1 MSAPAIE
8 VAEPRPSL
16 VAVPRAD
23 AVLVVEDDP
32 IYRHAVQHLLA
43 GKGYEVESVTDGCQG
58 VVKACAPDAPRIL
71 ILDWMLPGLDG
82 PEICRQVRER
92 GPQFYQY
99 ILLLTSRNQT
109 ADIVEGLEAGA
120 DDYLLKPPDAHELLA
135 RIRVGERI
143 LRLHDTLVEAQE
155 NLRFQATHDALT
167 GLWNRRA
174 LMDLLKGEFER
185 AARRS
190 ASISVFMTDIDR
202 FKLIND
208 EHGHL
213 TGDAILQEVAHR
225 LNGAVRPYD
234 LIGRYGGEEF
244 IVAAAELGAEGACE
258 LGERLRQEVSATA
271 IHHEGKSVPV
281 TISVGVATATPR
293 PQCWIE
299 KLVQRADAAMYLA
312 KRNGRNRVECSAI

>member
-1 MSAPAIE
+1 VSALAIE
-8 VAEPRPSL
+8 VAEPQPAV
-16 VAVPRAD
+16 VAVPRAH

-32 IYRHAVQHLLA
+32 VYRHAVQHLLA
-43 GKGYEVESVTDGCQG
+43 GKGYEVESLTDGCQG
-58 VVKACAPDAPRIL
+58 VAKACAPDAPRIL

-82 PEICRQVRER
+82 PEICRQVRQR
-92 GPQFYQY
+92 GPEYYQY

-120 DDYLLKPPDAHELLA
+120 DDYLLKPPDAHELVA
-135 RIRVGERI
+135 RIQVGERI
-143 LRLHDTLVEAQE
+143 LRLHDSLVQAQE
-155 NLRFQATHDALT
+155 SLRFQATHDVLT

-174 LMDLLKGEFER
+174 LMDLLKAEFER
-185 AARRS
+185 AARR
-190 ASISVFMTDIDR
+190 AAPISVFMADIDC
-202 FKLIND
+202 FKRIND

-213 TGDAILQEVAHR
+213 VGDVVLQQVAHR
-225 LNGAVRPYD
+225 LSQAVRPYD

-244 IVAAAELGAEGACE
+244 VIAASELGAGGACE
-258 LGERLRQEVSATA
+258 MAERLREEVSATA
-271 IHHEGKSVPV
+271 INCEGKSVPA

-312 KRNGRNRVECSAI
+312 KRNGRNRVEASVL